1 MASGSSVS
9 VFDGAPRLSSLPA
22 GTRAVV
28 RRVLP
33 DGTGRAERLLA
44 LGVTPGA
51 AIDVLQ
57 TFPGVVFRCDETE
70 LAVEPE
76 VARAVLVE
84 VVDPQRS

>member
-9 VFDGAPRLSSLPA
+9 PFDGAPRLSSLRA

-33 DGTGRAERLLA
+33 DSNGRAERLLA

-51 AIDVLQ
+51 QIEVLQ

-70 LAVEPE
+70 LAIEPA
-76 VARAVLVE
+76 VARAVLVDVLE
-84 VVDPQRS
+84 PQRR